1 MYSVLR
7 QVRVDAGCAVG
18 PFAQLRAGA
27 HLAADC
33 RIGNFVEVKNSEL
46 GEGVKAN
53 HLSYL
58 GDAEVGPRVN
68 IGAGTITAN
77 FDGVSKHRTVIG
89 AGSKTGANSVL
100 VAPIV
105 LGAGVT
111 VAAGSTLTKD
121 VPAGALAFGRARQEI
136 KPDWRPPAPAA

>member
-1 MYSVLR
+1 
-7 QVRVDAGCAVG
+7 
-18 PFAQLRAGA
+18 
-27 HLAADC
+27 
-33 RIGNFVEVKNSEL
+33 
-46 GEGVKAN
+46 
-53 HLSYL
+53 
-58 GDAEVGPRVN
+58 
-68 IGAGTITAN
+68 
-77 FDGVSKHRTVIG
+77 VIG

>member
-1 MYSVLR
+1 
-7 QVRVDAGCAVG
+7 VG

-27 HLAADC
+27 RLEKDC
-33 RIGNFVEVKNSEL
+33 RIGNFVEVKNSQL

-58 GDAEVGPRVN
+58 GDADLGAGVN
-68 IGAGTITAN
+68 VGAGTITAN
-77 FDGVSKHRTVIG
+77 YDGVRKHRTVVG

-105 LGAGVT
+105 LGEGVT
-111 VAAGSTLTKD
+111 VGAGSTLTKD
-121 VPAGALAFGRARQEI
+121 VPAGALALARARQLI
-136 KPDWRPPAPAA
+136 KENWQGPLGS